1 MLGVPPW
8 DAERPGVL
16 AQQQGPLVEIS
27 ADHDVSVI
35 ELASDQPAV
44 IPPLGK
50 PLPHGA
56 THTSQSPGKLI
67 HIADNHLRGLP
78 DSS

>member
-1 MLGVPPW
+1 
-8 DAERPGVL
+8 
-16 AQQQGPLVEIS
+16 
-27 ADHDVSVI
+27 
-35 ELASDQPAV
+35 V

-56 THTSQSPGKLI
+56 THTSQSPGQLI